1 MMKNSLKLIM
11 VVSILLTSLVAGD
24 SFAANPYDWSV
35 EGKRLNQAANEDDT
49 VTYDASTDT
58 LILNNYN
65 GGAIGLGC
73 YGSCYGGTSHTIE
86 LIGENYIT
94 TTENEDP
101 IDVDNLFNVKFIGDG
116 TLTIKHKIFLESW
129 EGMLDAE
136 TEGEV
141 VVEDSGEYSEFVIRA
156 VDAKNKN
163 DQQVDVN
170 DNQKEN
176 IQNKC
181 AESPI
186 NFIVIIILSSVLFVA
201 VITIIALAIKNL
213 KHKKMIEG

>member
-1 MMKNSLKLIM
+1 MKNNLKLIM
-11 VVSILLTSLVAGD
+11 AASILLTSLVAGD
-24 SFAANPYDWSV
+24 SFAAIPYDWSV
-35 EGKRLNQAANEDDT
+35 DGERLNQAANEDNT
-49 VTYDASTDT
+49 ATYDISRDT
-58 LILNNYN
+58 LTLNNYN
-65 GGAIGLGC
+65 GGAISLGC
-73 YGSCYGGTSHTIE
+73 YGSCYGNTSHTIE
-86 LIGENYIT
+86 LIGDNYIT

-101 IDVDNLFNVKFIGDG
+101 IGVDNLFNIQFIGDG

-163 DQQVDVN
+163 DQQVGVN

-176 IQNKC
+176 ASKKC
-181 AESPI
+181 LESPI
-186 NFIVIIILSSVLFVA
+186 NLITIIILSSALFVA
-201 VITIIALAIKNL
+201 VIVIITLAIKNL